1 MTTPTDMLDILSCI
15 PGLYAWVYDGSR
27 TLLYTTCPTRDA
39 SVLFDR
45 LFSECDYHARIH
57 AYAKDHSAPYA
68 LSIYMGLVWYA
79 VLEKTDETLT
89 KIYLLGPAFQY
100 PVSLKQ
106 LEQTLAKYEEQGMNF
121 RSKRQLLNAMEQ
133 LPVIPHTQLASYAMM
148 LHYCITGKRIM
159 YQDLHFLQD
168 TLPDSR
174 HEQTSGTSLCPLEDF
189 YAGTAGEFDQ
199 KSVKITPSTY
209 KAIWDTETEL
219 VQSLRL
225 DFSPG
230 QDSRT
235 HHTRSFPA
243 QKSRTSNAH
252 SFPGWNPQ
260 THRLDLL
267 PTDASGIQTPVGKL
281 KTSAVIMV
289 SLCARTAVEAGL
301 TYEEA
306 YRLADEYLGK
316 IENEPHS
323 PVGLQNLMG
332 EIPKVFH
339 EHIQKRCH
347 EAHTYSREVTLCM
360 DYVRNHVTQAVK
372 LDELARLTGYAPYY
386 LSRKF
391 KEETGHPLREYIRTK
406 KMEYAAF
413 LLATTDDGIQDIM
426 EKIGL
431 SSRSHFSQDFQ
442 AVMGMSPA
450 AYRTANKK

>member
-15 PGLYAWVYDGSR
+15 PGLYAWVYDKSQ
-27 TLLYTTCPTRDA
+27 TLLYTTCPARDV

-121 RSKRQLLNAMEQ
+121 RSKRQLLKAMGQ

-148 LHYCITGKRIM
+148 LHYCITGERIT
-159 YQDLHFLQD
+159 YQDLHFLKD
-168 TLPDSR
+168 TLPDSG
-174 HEQTSGTSLCPLEDF
+174 HEQTSGTSLYPLEDL
-189 YAGTAGEFDQ
+189 YTGTVGEFDQ
-199 KSVKITPSTY
+199 KSVKIPPPTY

-235 HHTRSFPA
+235 HH
-243 QKSRTSNAH
+243 AH
-252 SFPGWNPQ
+252 SFPIQDSRGYRR
-260 THRLDLL
+260 TLL

-289 SLCARTAVEAGL
+289 SFCARTAVEAGL

-339 EHIQKRCH
+339 EHIQKHRR
-347 EAHTYSREVTLCM
+347 EAHAYSREIMLCM
-360 DYVRNHVTQAVK
+360 DYVQNHVTQTVK

-391 KEETGHPLREYIRTK
+391 KEETGHSLREYIRAR
-406 KMEYAAF
+406 KMEYAAL

>member
-1 MTTPTDMLDILSCI
+1 MISTAEMLDTLSCI
-15 PGLYAWVYDGSR
+15 PGLYTWTYDGNG
-27 TLLYTTCPTRDA
+27 TLLDSTCPQNTQD
-39 SVLFDR
+39 LFHR
-45 LFSECDYHARIH
+45 LFLACHYHEHLRE
-57 AYAKDHSAPYA
+57 YAKTHFHPYA
-68 LSIYMGLVWYA
+68 LSLYMGLVWYA
-79 VLEKTDETLT
+79 ILEKANGILT

-106 LEQTLAKYEEQGMNF
+106 LEKTLSKYEAKGMNF
-121 RSKRQLLNAMEQ
+121 HSKRLLLKAMEQ
-133 LPVIPHTQLASYAMM
+133 LPVIPHTQLASYAIM
-148 LHYCITGKRIM
+148 LHYCVTGERVS

-168 TLPDSR
+168 SLAGSSHPQTPDA
-174 HEQTSGTSLCPLEDF
+174 LCHPLEEF
-189 YAGTAGEFDQ
+189 YTGTVGEFDQ
-199 KSVKITPSTY
+199 TSVKITPPTY
-209 KAIWDTETEL
+209 QTIWNTETEL
-219 VQSLRL
+219 IQSLHMNL
-225 DFSPG
+225 
-230 QDSRT
+230 
-235 HHTRSFPA
+235 FPN
-243 QKSRTSNAH
+243 R
-252 SFPGWNPQ
+252 NPQ
-260 THRLDLL
+260 TRRPDLL

-339 EHIQKRCH
+339 EHIQKRRR
-347 EAHTYSREVTLCM
+347 EAHAYSHEVMLCM

-391 KEETGHPLREYIRTK
+391 KEESGHPLREYIRTK
-406 KMEYAAF
+406 KMEYAAL

-442 AVMGMSPA
+442 AVIGMSPA

>member
-1 MTTPTDMLDILSCI
+1 
-15 PGLYAWVYDGSR
+15 
-27 TLLYTTCPTRDA
+27 
-39 SVLFDR
+39 
-45 LFSECDYHARIH
+45 
-57 AYAKDHSAPYA
+57 
-68 LSIYMGLVWYA
+68 
-79 VLEKTDETLT
+79 
-89 KIYLLGPAFQY
+89 
-100 PVSLKQ
+100 
-106 LEQTLAKYEEQGMNF
+106 
-121 RSKRQLLNAMEQ
+121 
-133 LPVIPHTQLASYAMM
+133 
-148 LHYCITGKRIM
+148 M

-168 TLPDSR
+168 TLPDSG

-230 QDSRT
+230 R
-235 HHTRSFPA
+235 
-243 QKSRTSNAH
+243 
-252 SFPGWNPQ
+252 NPQ